1 MIHKQPSFGLYF
13 SLSLEMSK
21 PNLPE
26 GATPVVATTT
36 TTTTVVT
43 DSQSS
48 HEAQSY
54 GLDAIERRR
63 IALQEVFSLLLSLFL
78 MLMISLLLV

>member
-1 MIHKQPSFGLYF
+1 MIHKQSSFGLYF

-36 TTTTVVT
+36 TTTVT